1 MELEK
6 QQKLATTM
14 TGEKERLEQRLDHLE
29 KTLEDKANECVF
41 LSEESQVKSLWRLSK
56 LFSIEILCLVSTQFV
71 NVPSRQ
77 SSALNVITL
86 SAYHLNVELKL
97 FWSKQP
103 VQSLFVC
110 VKFKI
115 CSKNNKFTSNFEQVK
130 LTDAE
135 EKIIKLTQDLD
146 SLKSDLRSS
155 SEKIG
160 LEQKRFETVSGSLKD
175 DLDKALEK
183 VDQVS

>member
-1 MELEK
+1 MCE
-6 QQKLATTM
+6 
-14 TGEKERLEQRLDHLE
+14 
-29 KTLEDKANECVF
+29 
-41 LSEESQVKSLWRLSK
+41 
-56 LFSIEILCLVSTQFV
+56 
-71 NVPSRQ
+71 
-77 SSALNVITL
+77 
-86 SAYHLNVELKL
+86 
-97 FWSKQP
+97 
-103 VQSLFVC
+103 
-110 VKFKI
+110 KFKI

-135 EKIIKLTQDLD
+135 AKIIKLTQDLD
-146 SLKSDLRSS
+146 SLKSDLKSS

>member
-29 KTLEDKANECVF
+29 KT
-41 LSEESQVKSLWRLSK
+41 SEETQVKSLWRLSK

-135 EKIIKLTQDLD
+135 AKIIKLTQDLD
-146 SLKSDLRSS
+146 SLKSDLKSS